1 MKNILL
7 IPFLGIPILF
17 AQEKSKIL
25 SKSETI
31 TISNLN
37 DDIQVNTAV
46 QEQRFIVKSKNI
58 NDYNFSVP
66 FDSFSEVL
74 KIDGESSK
82 FNKKKNKYLAT
93 GGVYVSTHPAIQH
106 DIFHS
111 DLQYKHISFTNVVDS
126 TKIDLRYE
134 KKYKNPRL
142 LSLFTFQD
150 SYFIDNTELKIVY
163 DPTIEMGYKLFGAN
177 TDKITFHE
185 TTENGK
191 KVLTWKASNI
201 PHFEEEDNMNSPIYY
216 IPHVI
221 FYVKSYH
228 KEGKP
233 VTYLNTAK
241 ELYEWY
247 ANIIKDANKRD
258 QSQIKATVA
267 TLLQNI
273 KNDEEK
279 AQVIFNW
286 VQKNLHYV
294 AFEYGMGGFI
304 PRDAVDVFEKKY
316 GDCKDMAN
324 LTNEML
330 KAAKLNSSL
339 TWIGTRS
346 KPYSYSDLPTP
357 LVDNHMIASV
367 EINKKR
373 YYLDATDK
381 FCPFTYPSSMI
392 QGKEALI
399 GKNNTDFTI
408 EKVQIVPAEQNK
420 KSFKIDYK
428 IEQNALKGKAE
439 VAVNGLSKSHFAN
452 LLAAYPNKE
461 EEIVKSLFTNTNE
474 RISLEIMDKNL
485 ANYENKPALVTFNF
499 SVDNGIK
506 KSADKIILKPFLVFP
521 YKDGSIDLDQRKYGL
536 ELENLTNFEMEYKIT
551 LEENMKIDFLPQT
564 TVFSNEVGFIEMKY
578 AIHENQIIINQKS
591 HTKMLDIEVKKL
603 PLWNEFVKICN
614 KMYNQSIVL
623 KNE

>member
-1 MKNILL
+1 MKNILF
-7 IPFLGIPILF
+7 ITFLGIPILF

-37 DDIQVNTAV
+37 NDIQVNAAI

-58 NDYNFSVP
+58 RDYNFSVP

-82 FNKKKNKYLAT
+82 FLKKKNKYVTT
-93 GGVYVSTHPAIQH
+93 GGVYVTTHPAIQH

-111 DLQYKHISFTNVVDS
+111 DLQYKQISFTNVLDS

-163 DPTIEMGYKLFGAN
+163 DPSIEIGYKLFGAN
-177 TDKITFHE
+177 TDKITFNE

-191 KVLTWKASNI
+191 KVLSWKASNM
-201 PHFEEEDNMNSPIYY
+201 PYFEEEDNMHNPIYY
-216 IPHVI
+216 IPHLI

-247 ANIIKDANKRD
+247 ADIIKNTNKRD
-258 QSQIKATVA
+258 QSLIKTTVA
-267 TLLQNI
+267 ELI
-273 KNDEEK
+273 KNTKTDEEK

-330 KAAKLNSSL
+330 KEAKLNSSL

-346 KPYSYSDLPTP
+346 KPYSYYDLPTP

-381 FCPFTYPSSMI
+381 FCPFTFPSSMI

-399 GKNNTDFTI
+399 GKNSTDFAI
-408 EKVQIVPAEQNK
+408 EKVQIVPADLNK

-439 VAVNGLSKSHFAN
+439 VAINGLSKSYFAN
-452 LLAAYPNKE
+452 ILAAYPNKE
-461 EEIVKSLFTNTNE
+461 EEIVKGLFTNTNE
-474 RISLEIMDKNL
+474 RINLEILNKNL

-506 KSADKIILKPFLVFP
+506 KSADKIILKPFLLFP
-521 YKDGSIDLDQRKYGL
+521 YKEGSIDLDQRKYGL
-536 ELENLTNFEMEYKIT
+536 ELENLTNFEMEYRIS
-551 LEENMKIDFLPQT
+551 LQENMKIDFLPQT
-564 TVFSNEVGFIEMKY
+564 AVFSNEVGFIEIKY
-578 AIHENQIIINQKS
+578 TTQENQIIINQKS
-591 HTKMLDIEVKKL
+591 YTKMLDIEVNKL
-603 PLWNEFVKICN
+603 PLWNEFVKNCN